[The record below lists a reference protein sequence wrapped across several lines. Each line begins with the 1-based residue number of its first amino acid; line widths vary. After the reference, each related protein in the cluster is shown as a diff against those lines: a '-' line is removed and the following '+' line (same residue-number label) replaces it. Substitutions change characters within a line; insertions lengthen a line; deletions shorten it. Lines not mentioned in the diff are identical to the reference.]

1 MVQAAV
7 AKTKAAL
14 LFALAVVAGLSMS
27 QVAYAGEE
35 ENPED
40 FMQLHNI
47 EIAFHKAGS
56 TKDLALMLSLF
67 ADDAVMIAKGKTYT
81 GKEQIKSYWHGDE
94 AVCIYQPRPAFMAGP
109 RHVLNGGVIATLI
122 DCHSA
127 CTAIAALYKAEGR
140 PIGSDPIIWCVT
152 ASMQVDYLRPTP
164 IAAPVTLRAR
174 VESTE
179 GKRTTVACSLSS
191 GGIETARGRVV
202 AVRVPP
208 SWRGAD
214 DKPR

>member
-1 MVQAAV
+1 MHACVMAPYQ
-7 AKTKAAL
+7 
-14 LFALAVVAGLSMS
+14 
-27 QVAYAGEE
+27 GEAE
-35 ENPED
+35 GATRAIQDQFGIENWCYGCGPENPEG
-40 FMQLHNI
+40 L
-47 EIAFHKAGS
+47 
-56 TKDLALMLSLF
+56 
-67 ADDAVMIAKGKTYT
+67 
-81 GKEQIKSYWHGDE
+81 QIKSYWHGDE

-191 GGIETARGRVV
+191 EGIETARGRVV